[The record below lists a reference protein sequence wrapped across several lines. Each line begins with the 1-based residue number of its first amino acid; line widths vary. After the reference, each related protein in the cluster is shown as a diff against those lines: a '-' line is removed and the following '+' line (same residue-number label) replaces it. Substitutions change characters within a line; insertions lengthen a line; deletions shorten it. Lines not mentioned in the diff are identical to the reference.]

1 MLTSTLPRWPND
13 LQPSFV
19 IEQAKAWK
27 QRRPEDKIVILAPH
41 DVAAARKE
49 TVDGVEIQRFQY
61 FAPAR
66 FQSVAYPAI
75 LPNIKRNPLILGQ
88 LPLFLWSEYATAR
101 RVVATR
107 GIDLVYAHWV
117 MPQGMVAYWIHKTT
131 GVPYVVQ
138 NHSSDLA
145 VFDKLGAA
153 GRAVARSVLRDA
165 HSFFCVN
172 ERLKQAAMDF
182 FPLEE
187 RPYIADRTTV
197 LPMGVSLDVERVGSS
212 ASPVVSDTFAH
223 DIGMISRLSRKKGVD
238 LLIAAVER
246 LAQDGHR
253 FRVAI
258 AGDGEDRQALRALP
272 RTADICF
279 PGFLAGAEKLSF
291 FDRCRFMAFPSVATG
306 GDVEGLPVA
315 VLEALCCG
323 KLIVAGR
330 DTNIAMLPEW
340 AQIQGA
346 VELLDDPRDVDA
358 FAAALRRL
366 LSLELHA
373 IQPRVARLREVMG
386 RYRWDRLIDEYLARI
401 DPDRLAVARGRS
413 GRDLGL

>member
-19 IEQAKAWK
+19 LDQAKAWK
-27 QRRPEDKIVILAPH
+27 QRRPEDSIVILAPH
-41 DVAAARKE
+41 DVTAARKE

-117 MPQGMVAYWIHKTT
+117 MPQGMVANWIRKTT

-187 RPYIADRTTV
+187 RPYLADRTTV

-212 ASPVVSDTFAH
+212 AAPVASDTFAY

-246 LAQDGHR
+246 LAQDSHR

-258 AGDGEDRQALRALP
+258 AGDGEDRQALSALP
-272 RTADICF
+272 RTADIRF

-291 FDRCRFMAFPSVATG
+291 FDGCRFMAFPSVATG

-366 LSLELHA
+366 LSLELRA
-373 IQPRVARLREVMG
+373 IQARVARLREVMG

-401 DPDRLAVARGRS
+401 DPDSVAAARGR
-413 GRDLGL
+413 GCRGN